1 MVDVNTARAYLE
13 DILTGI
19 QHLHKLGLVHNDINP
34 ANIMLD
40 EDGTVILIDFD
51 SCRRVGES
59 FGESHT
65 KRTHHWHN
73 PGVDTAL
80 EKNDMDAW
88 EELKTWLT
96 GREDGYLFEC

>member
-1 MVDVNTARAYLE
+1 MPTGPGHTWK
-13 DILTGI
+13 ISFKGI
-19 QHLHKLGLVHNDINP
+19 QHLHSLGLVHNDVNP
-34 ANIMLD
+34 ANNMVD
-40 EDGTVILIDFD
+40 EDGTAVLIDFD

-59 FGESHT
+59 LGETRT
-65 KRTHHWHN
+65 KRTHQWYD

-96 GREDGYLFEC
+96 GREDEYLFE